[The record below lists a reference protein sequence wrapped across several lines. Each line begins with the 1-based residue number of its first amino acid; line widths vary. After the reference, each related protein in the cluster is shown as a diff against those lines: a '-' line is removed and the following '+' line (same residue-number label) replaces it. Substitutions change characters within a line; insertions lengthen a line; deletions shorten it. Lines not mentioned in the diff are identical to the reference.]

1 MTRDSFDAG
10 IPDVSDW
17 SLGILRRA
25 KVKILDAYLAKVVT
39 EESAKTETQCSSLTW
54 PKDDE

>member
-10 IPDVSDW
+10 IPDISAW
-17 SLGILRRA
+17 SLSILRHA
-25 KVKILDAYLAKVVT
+25 KVKILDAYLDRVVT

-54 PKDDE
+54 PQEDE